1 MTVKTIVRQKQKKIG
16 RPVTVAAERS
26 VTVRLPLSLFDEID
40 AWATANK
47 ASKSEAFRALLERGL
62 AAPAPRKPRGM
73 TYADALLPP
82 PRKPKGKSA

>member
-62 AAPAPRKPRGM
+62 AAPAPRKP
-73 TYADALLPP
+73 
-82 PRKPKGKSA
+82 KGKSAS